1 MKGIRHKFLS
11 ASPSTCSSFNLFTCQ
26 LSDMKTPKAIILRGT
41 GTNCDIE
48 TLTSFKYVG
57 AEAELVHINELLAG
71 KKKVLDYD
79 IMAFPGGFSY
89 GDDISAGKIFAVKMA
104 RLAKDFEKFIKSARP
119 VIGICNGFQI
129 LVKTGFL
136 PENKGN
142 ARISTLYTNDCGH
155 FLAKWIKLKVNR
167 NSPCIFTRGLPDE
180 IELPI
185 AHGEGKFIM
194 EDKHE
199 LDALL
204 KAELHALTYADN
216 PNGSMRDIAGVTTL
230 SGACFG
236 LMPHPERNFFA
247 AQHPDRPSVSRD
259 AVAVGYHF
267 FKNAVDYVK

>member
-1 MKGIRHKFLS
+1 MSK
-11 ASPSTCSSFNLFTCQ
+11 
-26 LSDMKTPKAIILRGT
+26 PKAIILRGT

-48 TLTSFKYVG
+48 TQTSFCYVG

-89 GDDISAGKIFAVKMA
+89 GDDISAGKIFAVKLA
-104 RLAKDFEKFIKSARP
+104 RLAKDFEKFIKGGRP

-142 ARISTLYTNDCGH
+142 AQISTLYTNDCGH
-155 FLAKWIKLKVNR
+155 FLAKWIKLKVNAG
-167 NSPCIFTRGLPDE
+167 SPCIFTKGLPEE

-194 EDKHE
+194 EDKRALGE
-199 LDALL
+199 LL
-204 KAELHALTYADN
+204 KRDLHALTYSDN
-216 PNGSMRDIAGVTTL
+216 PNGSMHSIAGVTTR
-230 SGACFG
+230 SGTCFG
-236 LMPHPERNFFA
+236 LMPHPERNFYA
-247 AQHPDRPSVSRD
+247 VQHPDRPSVRRD
-259 AVAVGYHF
+259 AVAVGYQF
-267 FKNAVDYVK
+267 FKNAVDYVRG

>member
-1 MKGIRHKFLS
+1 MKK
-11 ASPSTCSSFNLFTCQ
+11 
-26 LSDMKTPKAIILRGT
+26 PKVVILRGT

-48 TLTSFKYVG
+48 TRTSFNYVG
-57 AEAELVHINELLAG
+57 ADAELVHINELLAG

-104 RLAKDFEKFIKSARP
+104 RLAGDFEKFIKGGRP

-142 ARISTLYTNDCGH
+142 ARISTLYTNDCGR
-155 FLAKWIKLKVNR
+155 FSAKWIKLKVNGR
-167 NSPCIFTRGLPDE
+167 SPCIFTRGLPDE
-180 IELPI
+180 IELPM

-194 EDKHE
+194 EDKKA
-199 LDALL
+199 LADLL
-204 KAELHALTYADN
+204 KAELHALTYCDN
-216 PNGSMRDIAGVTTL
+216 PNGSMHDIAGVTTR
-230 SGACFG
+230 SGTCFG

-247 AQHPDRPSVSRD
+247 VQHPDRPSAPRD
-259 AVAVGYHF
+259 AAAAGYHF

>member
-1 MKGIRHKFLS
+1 MRR
-11 ASPSTCSSFNLFTCQ
+11 
-26 LSDMKTPKAIILRGT
+26 PKAIILRGT

-48 TLTSFKYVG
+48 TQTSFRYAG
-57 AEAELVHINELLAG
+57 AEADLVHINELLAG
-71 KKKVLDYD
+71 KKKALDYD

-104 RLAKDFEKFIKSARP
+104 RLAKDFEKFIKSERP

-136 PENKGN
+136 PSNSGN
-142 ARISTLYTNDCGH
+142 RQLATLYTNDCGH

-194 EDKHE
+194 EDRQ
-199 LDALL
+199 ALENL
-204 KAELHALTYADN
+204 QKADLHALTYSDN
-216 PNGSMRDIAGVTTL
+216 PNGSMRDIAGITTP

-236 LMPHPERNFFA
+236 LMPHPERCFFSV
-247 AQHPDRPSVSRD
+247 QHPDRPQVSRD
-259 AVAVGYHF
+259 AVAIGYQF
-267 FKNAVDYVK
+267 FKNAVDYVR